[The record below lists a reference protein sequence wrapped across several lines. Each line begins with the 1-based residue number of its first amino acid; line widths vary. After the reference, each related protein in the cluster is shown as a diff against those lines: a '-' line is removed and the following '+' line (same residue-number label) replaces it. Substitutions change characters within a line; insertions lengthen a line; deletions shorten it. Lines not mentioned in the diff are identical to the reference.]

1 MAYASRADLVAAFG
15 PGEIA
20 QLEAQGRDVA
30 AAIQVAE
37 AEADSYL
44 GARYQLPVSPITP
57 KLTRVVCDLAR
68 YQLFGVVSDGEPKD
82 RAQAAVAWLR
92 DVAARRAGI
101 EGAAPAVA
109 TAGSAIAGQS
119 PARSGQADS
128 QFNWSG
134 Y

>member
-1 MAYASRADLVAAFG
+1 MSYASRADLVAAFG
-15 PGEIA
+15 AGEIS
-20 QLEAQGRDVA
+20 QLEAQGRDIG
-30 AAIQVAE
+30 AAIRVAE

-44 GARYQLPVSPITP
+44 GSRYRLPVEPPTA

-68 YQLFGVVSDGEPKD
+68 YQLFGVMSEGEPKD

-101 EGAAPAVA
+101 EGAVPAASSV
-109 TAGSAIAGQS
+109 GSAIAGQS
-119 PARSGQADS
+119 PARSGQASS
-128 QFNWSG
+128 QFDWGG